1 MNKIN
6 DIINK
11 NSIMVLDGA
20 FSTELEAKGY
30 NLDDPLWSAKFLID
44 SPEAIVK
51 VHKDYLNAG
60 ADCIITAS
68 YQATFEGFM
77 KRGLSEI
84 EARDLIKLSVTIAK
98 NTRDKFWSKPENQ
111 IDRLKPLVAASVGPY
126 GAYLADGSE
135 YRGNYNIDEKEL
147 IEFHKK
153 RLETLI
159 SAKPDILAC
168 ETIPC
173 LIEAKALTNLLEKY
187 PEISAWIS
195 FSAKDGKHINSG
207 EKIEE
212 CAKFLD
218 RYKQVKAIGV
228 NCTAPQYVES
238 LIGEIR
244 KGTDKPIIVYPN
256 LGETY
261 DPSKKVWNG
270 SSCDLSYNEYALKW
284 YEKGARIIGGC
295 CRTTPED
302 IHKIAKWKKR

>member
-1 MNKIN
+1 MDQN
-6 DIINK
+6 
-11 NSIMVLDGA
+11 
-20 FSTELEAKGY
+20 
-30 NLDDPLWSAKFLID
+30 
-44 SPEAIVK
+44 
-51 VHKDYLNAG
+51 
-60 ADCIITAS
+60 
-68 YQATFEGFM
+68 
-77 KRGLSEI
+77 I
-84 EARDLIKLSVTIAK
+84 E
-98 NTRDKFWSKPENQ
+98 
-111 IDRLKPLVAASVGPY
+111 
-126 GAYLADGSE
+126 
-135 YRGNYNIDEKEL
+135 EKEL

-212 CAKFLD
+212 CTKFLD

-270 SSCDLSYNEYALKW
+270 SSCDLSYSEYALKW